1 MSKTTVFP
9 VVLLVAFLAGCGAN
23 APEEPAAAPPAEAA
37 EATVN
42 VVIET
47 ALGEIE
53 VELYPERAPLS
64 AAHFLR
70 YVDGGHYDGA
80 ATFYRA
86 THTAAGD
93 AHDVVQG
100 GMRSLPMLVRDGGEA
115 EAEPP
120 FPPVPHELTQ
130 DTGIRNERGT
140 LAYARNEPGTANTE
154 IFFNVGDNF
163 VLDTGAGDPTRD
175 GFGYATFGRVV
186 RGMEV
191 LDEIHRLPTDAPGRQ
206 RGRPGPDP
214 ERAGP
219 DRQRPAGG
227 VGRDHRPGAPTGRNR
242 HDRSSCTPRR
252 ACRERL
258 ELGAPP
264 LAGIAAA
271 GRETH
276 AAADP
281 MA

>member
-1 MSKTTVFP
+1 MSKLSIPVGTT
-9 VVLLVAFLAGCGAN
+9 LALAALAFM
-23 APEEPAAAPPAEAA
+23 PAACGPAAEEAA
-37 EATVN
+37 EAPVEESAAEETVG

-53 VELYPERAPLS
+53 VQLYPERAPLS
-64 AAHFLR
+64 VAHFLR

-120 FPPVPHELTQ
+120 FPPIPHETTH

-140 LAYARNEPGTANTE
+140 LAYARNEPGTANSE

-163 VLDTGAGDPTRD
+163 VLDTDAGDPTRD

-191 LDEIHRLPTDAPGRQ
+191 LDEIHRLPTDAPAA
-206 RGRPGPDP
+206 
-214 ERAGP
+214 RAVVQGQILNEP
-219 DRQRPAGG
+219 VPIIS
-227 VGRDHRPGAPTGRNR
+227 V
-242 HDRSSCTPRR
+242 RR
-252 ACRERL
+252 VE
-258 ELGAPP
+258 E
-264 LAGIAAA
+264 
-271 GRETH
+271 
-276 AAADP
+276 
-281 MA
+281 

>member
-1 MSKTTVFP
+1 MPTTTP
-9 VVLLVAFLAGCGAN
+9 LSVVLLAAVLAGCGPNVSEETAE
-23 APEEPAAAPPAEAA
+23 APAA
-37 EATVN
+37 EAVAEETVG

-47 ALGEIE
+47 ALGAIE

-64 AAHFLR
+64 VAQFLR

-100 GMRSLPMLVRDGGEA
+100 GMRTLPMLVRNGGEA

-120 FPPVPHELTQ
+120 FPPIPHETTH

-140 LAYARNEPGTANTE
+140 LAYGRTEPGTANSE

-163 VLDTGAGDPTRD
+163 VLDTDAGDPTRD
-175 GFGYATFGRVV
+175 GFGYATFGRVL

-191 LDEIHRLPTDAPGRQ
+191 LDEIHTLPTDAPAARELVQGQILNEPVPIVR
-206 RGRPGPDP
+206 
-214 ERAGP
+214 
-219 DRQRPAGG
+219 
-227 VGRDHRPGAPTGRNR
+227 V
-242 HDRSSCTPRR
+242 RR
-252 ACRERL
+252 AE
-258 ELGAPP
+258 
-264 LAGIAAA
+264 
-271 GRETH
+271 
-276 AAADP
+276 
-281 MA
+281 

>member
-1 MSKTTVFP
+1 MSKTP
-9 VVLLVAFLAGCGAN
+9 AHLSVLLALTALAVSPLACGPEA
-23 APEEPAAAPPAEAA
+23 AEEPSEAPPAEAVGQ
-37 EATVN
+37 TVH

-64 AAHFLR
+64 VAQFLSYADR
-70 YVDGGHYDGA
+70 GHYDGA

-86 THTAAGD
+86 THTAGGD

-100 GMRSLPMLVRDGGEA
+100 GMRSLPMLTRSEGEA

-120 FPPVPHELTQ
+120 FPPVPHETTH

-163 VLDTGAGDPTRD
+163 VLDTDAGDPTRD
-175 GFGYATFGRVV
+175 GYGYSTFGRVV

-191 LDEIHRLPTDAPGRQ
+191 LDEIHTLPTDAPAASEVVTGQ
-206 RGRPGPDP
+206 ILNDP
-214 ERAGP
+214 VRILA
-219 DRQRPAGG
+219 
-227 VGRDHRPGAPTGRNR
+227 V
-242 HDRSSCTPRR
+242 RR
-252 ACRERL
+252 AE
-258 ELGAPP
+258 
-264 LAGIAAA
+264 
-271 GRETH
+271 
-276 AAADP
+276 
-281 MA
+281 

>member
-1 MSKTTVFP
+1 M
-9 VVLLVAFLAGCGAN
+9 
-23 APEEPAAAPPAEAA
+23 
-37 EATVN
+37 
-42 VVIET
+42 VIET
-47 ALGEIE
+47 PLGEIE
-53 VELYPERAPLS
+53 VELYPDRAPLS
-64 AAHFLR
+64 VAQFLR

-86 THTAAGD
+86 THTANGD

-100 GMRSLPMLVRDGGEA
+100 GMRTLPMLVRDGGES

-120 FPPVPHELTQ
+120 FPPVPHEITQ

-191 LDEIHRLPTDAPGRQ
+191 LDEIHRLPTDAPAAREVVQGQILNEPVPILSAR
-206 RGRPGPDP
+206 RFTDRP
-214 ERAGP
+214 
-219 DRQRPAGG
+219 
-227 VGRDHRPGAPTGRNR
+227 
-242 HDRSSCTPRR
+242 
-252 ACRERL
+252 
-258 ELGAPP
+258 
-264 LAGIAAA
+264 
-271 GRETH
+271 
-276 AAADP
+276 
-281 MA
+281 

>member
-1 MSKTTVFP
+1 MSKTTAFP
-9 VVLLVAFLAGCGAN
+9 VLPLVAILAGCGAN
-23 APEEPAAAPPAEAA
+23 APEEPAAPPPAEVA

-47 ALGEIE
+47 TLGEIE

-163 VLDTGAGDPTRD
+163 VLDTGADDPTRD

-191 LDEIHRLPTDAPGRQ
+191 LDEIHRLPTDAPAYSEIVQGQ
-206 RGRPGPDP
+206 ILNEPVPILS
-214 ERAGP
+214 
-219 DRQRPAGG
+219 
-227 VGRDHRPGAPTGRNR
+227 V
-242 HDRSSCTPRR
+242 RR
-252 ACRERL
+252 AE
-258 ELGAPP
+258 
-264 LAGIAAA
+264 
-271 GRETH
+271 
-276 AAADP
+276 
-281 MA
+281 

>member
-1 MSKTTVFP
+1 MDSLAAGYSPASQFFRAEHAMSKTLVSLA
-9 VVLLVAFLAGCGAN
+9 VLPALLAGCGAN
-23 APEEPAAAPPAEAA
+23 APEEPAEAPPAEVA
-37 EATVN
+37 EETVN

-47 ALGEIE
+47 TLGEIE

-86 THTAAGD
+86 THTANGD

-115 EAEPP
+115 DAEPP

-163 VLDTGAGDPTRD
+163 VLDTGADDPTRD

-191 LDEIHRLPTDAPGRQ
+191 LDEIHRLPTDAPAASEVVQGQ
-206 RGRPGPDP
+206 ILNDP
-214 ERAGP
+214 VP
-219 DRQRPAGG
+219 I
-227 VGRDHRPGAPTGRNR
+227 V
-242 HDRSSCTPRR
+242 SVRR
-252 ACRERL
+252 AE
-258 ELGAPP
+258 
-264 LAGIAAA
+264 
-271 GRETH
+271 
-276 AAADP
+276 
-281 MA
+281 